1 EPVSKA
7 PATKEPIMI
16 IVLKSGA
23 SDAEVEDVCH
33 RITAMGYSPHTIRGA
48 LRTVIGAVG
57 DDRGKDALRSLES
70 LECVESV
77 TPILK
82 PYKLASRHPP
92 GRRPQRAELLAAQA
106 RRRRREARP
115 PEAGHGHDDPGVAP
129 VRGVRAGARQPERH
143 PLRAG
148 YPDFRGLDAVHAR
161 PERCARRQEALAP
174 AHLRRPEPRHGP
186 LGARR
191 GDGHGWRR
199 GRRRWAHHRGPPPT

>member
-1 EPVSKA
+1 
-7 PATKEPIMI
+7 MI

-82 PYKLASRHPP
+82 PYKLASREVRQESTQ
-92 GRRPQRAELLAAQA
+92 GRIGDVTIGGRVILGTDRTCAVG
-106 RRRRREARP
+106 ARP
-115 PEAGHGHDDPGVAP
+115 PHLPGA
-129 VRGVRAGARQPERH
+129 
-143 PLRAG
+143 
-148 YPDFRGLDAVHAR
+148 
-161 PERCARRQEALAP
+161 
-174 AHLRRPEPRHGP
+174 AH
-186 LGARR
+186 
-191 GDGHGWRR
+191 
-199 GRRRWAHHRGPPPT
+199 